1 MTRRRRGTIERPV
14 RAVNYRNLVNPF
26 EPHRLYTDDQIEKI
40 HVTALKVLSEV
51 GVKVLLPEALELLA
65 SGGARVEGDI
75 VRFDRAVI
83 EQAVSTCPS
92 EFVLKGATPA
102 TDATIGGRH
111 VAWTPAGGIPHASD
125 LDLGKRP
132 ATLQDFDTH
141 LMLTEHF
148 DVMHVNSTGPEPQDV
163 APEFRHLATVA
174 GMLRLTTKNPLVYA
188 RGGPQVADAFEMIR
202 IGRGLT
208 QEQFEAESWCYTII
222 NTNSPLQLDIPMMQG
237 TIDFARAG
245 QMVCITP
252 FTLAGAMAP
261 VTVAGALVQQHAEFL
276 AALVVHQLA
285 RPGAPVVY
293 GAFTSNVDMR
303 SGSPAFGTPENVRAA
318 LASGQLARFLDIPWR
333 SSMPSV
339 SNSVDAQSVYE
350 TGMAMWGSL
359 LGGSNFTL
367 HCAGWVEGGL
377 TVSFEKFVIDCEVLQ
392 QAAEL
397 MQPVPFDE
405 DELAFDAI
413 AAVGQGGH
421 FFGQPHTMERYQTAF
436 YEPIVSD
443 WSNFGAWEEAGSL
456 DATQRANAIWKG
468 IVANFN
474 PPGLPSD
481 RDEELQKF
489 IDRRT
494 KKGGAPPVS

>member
-1 MTRRRRGTIERPV
+1 MTRRGRGATKRPV
-14 RAVNYRNLVNPF
+14 RDVDYRNLVNPF
-26 EPHRLYTDDQIEKI
+26 EPQRLYTDHQIGQI
-40 HVTALKVLSEV
+40 HETALRVLSDI
-51 GVKVLLPEALELLA
+51 GVRVLLPEALELLTA
-65 SGGARVEGDI
+65 GGAKVDDGI
-75 VRFDRAVI
+75 VRFDRELVD
-83 EQAVSTCPS
+83 QAVATCQS
-92 EFVLKGATPA
+92 QFVLKGAAPE
-102 TDATIGGRH
+102 TDVVIGGQN
-111 VAWTPAGGIPHASD
+111 VVWTPASGIPHASD
-125 LDLGKRP
+125 LDDGKRP
-132 ATLQDFDTH
+132 GNLRDFNTH

-163 APEFRHLATVA
+163 APQFRHLETVPR
-174 GMLRLTTKNPLVYA
+174 MLRLTTKNPLVYA
-188 RGGPQVADAFEMIR
+188 RGGPQVADSFEMVR
-202 IGRGLT
+202 IARGLS
-208 QEQFEAESWCYTII
+208 QEQFEAEPWCYTVI

-245 QMVCITP
+245 QMAVITP

-261 VTVAGALVQQHAEFL
+261 VTMAGALVQQHAEFL

-318 LASGQLARFLDIPWR
+318 LASGQLARLLDIPWR

-339 SNSVDAQSVYE
+339 SNSVDAQSTYE
-350 TGMAMWGSL
+350 TGMAMWGSI

-397 MQPVPFDE
+397 MQPVKFDE

-421 FFGQPHTMERYQTAF
+421 YFGEPHTMERYQTAF

-443 WSNFGAWEEAGSL
+443 WSNFGSWVEGGSL
-456 DATQRANAIWKG
+456 DATMRANIIWKN
-468 IVANFN
+468 IVANFQ
-474 PPGLPSD
+474 PPGLPED
-481 RDEELQKF
+481 RDAELQAF

-494 KKGGAPPVS
+494 QEGGAPPVS